1 MSLEESWYEIRM
13 RTSDNRWAYLAG
25 PFDEEG
31 VYDFVDTLRMPGR
44 EIAVVRVGIWSKAV
58 H

>member
-1 MSLEESWYEIRM
+1 M
-13 RTSDNRWAYLAG
+13 RTSDNRWTYLAG